1 MLHTITCVR
10 ALYQLPI
17 IQTIKTNLSMAQHLV
32 GTKLRS
38 LKFSGT
44 QVFLSKFRRQL
55 GVTCFSAGNLNSKIN
70 SNSLRGK
77 N

>member
-17 IQTIKTNLSMAQHLV
+17 IQTIKTNLSKAQHLV

-44 QVFLSKFRRQL
+44 QVFLSKFRR
-55 GVTCFSAGNLNSKIN
+55 
-70 SNSLRGK
+70 
-77 N
+77 